1 MRIRMAATLL
11 GMVLM
16 TGPALADV
24 TITAT
29 QQGKGMMASL
39 MTGEAVTRIKGGKM
53 RGDGSSGDAP
63 TTTLIDLDAQTM
75 AVLNH
80 KAKEATVTD
89 LGELQAST
97 GKMTNNNI
105 KATVT
110 PTGRRQEVAG
120 RGCDEYQM
128 DMTVPA
134 FADPASP
141 IMVTTSGPFCIVKD
155 SPGKADYAAFYLK
168 AAEKG
173 LIVAGDPRQAKA
185 QPGQAKS
192 MTELYRQ
199 MARLGVP
206 YLIEIDFKMGGE
218 GPMGAL
224 MGKLGFG
231 FTSRVT
237 RVSVEPIPDALMAVP
252 ADYKLVKRN

>member
-1 MRIRMAATLL
+1 MRIRMAIAML
-11 GMVLM
+11 GAALM
-16 TGPALADV
+16 TGPAIADV

-29 QQGKGMMASL
+29 QQGKGMMAKA

-53 RGDGSSGDAP
+53 RGDTATSDGP
-63 TTTLIDLDAQTM
+63 TSTLIDLDAQTM

-89 LGELQAST
+89 LTDLQAAM
-97 GKMTNNNI
+97 GKMTNNNV

-120 RGCDEYQM
+120 RGCEVYQVE
-128 DMTVPA
+128 MTVPA
-134 FADPASP
+134 FADPSSP
-141 IMVTTSGPFCIVKD
+141 ITVTTSGPVCIVKD

-173 LIVAGDPRQAKA
+173 FVIGGDPRQAKA
-185 QPGQAKS
+185 QPGQARS
-192 MTELYRQ
+192 MTEVYRQ

-206 YLIEIDFKMGGE
+206 YLVELDIKMGGE
-218 GPMGAL
+218 GPMGMM
-224 MGKLGFG
+224 MGRLGFG
-231 FTSRVT
+231 FTSTVT
-237 RVSVEPIPDALMAVP
+237 RVSVEAIPDAMMAVP
-252 ADYKLVKRN
+252 ADYKVKKN

>member
-39 MTGEAVTRIKGGKM
+39 MTGEAVTRIKGAKM

-89 LGELQAST
+89 LGDPQASM

-120 RGCDEYQM
+120 RGCDENQM

-155 SPGKADYAAFYLK
+155 SPGKADYAAFYK

>member
-24 TITAT
+24 TIMAT
-29 QQGKGMMASL
+29 QKGKGMMASL

-53 RGDGSSGDAP
+53 RGDGSSGAAP

-80 KAKEATVTD
+80 RVKEATVTD
-89 LGELQAST
+89 LGELQASM

-105 KATVT
+105 KATIT
-110 PTGRRQEVAG
+110 PTCRRQEVAG

-134 FADPASP
+134 FADPSSP
-141 IMVTTSGPFCIVKD
+141 ITVTTSGPFCIVKD

-173 LIVAGDPRQAKA
+173 FIVSGIRDRPR
-185 QPGQAKS
+185 P
-192 MTELYRQ
+192 
-199 MARLGVP
+199 
-206 YLIEIDFKMGGE
+206 
-218 GPMGAL
+218 
-224 MGKLGFG
+224 
-231 FTSRVT
+231 SRG
-237 RVSVEPIPDALMAVP
+237 RPRA
-252 ADYKLVKRN
+252 

>member
-1 MRIRMAATLL
+1 MRIRMAITLL
-11 GMVLM
+11 GTVLM
-16 TGPALADV
+16 TGHAMADV

-29 QQGKGMMASL
+29 QKGKGMMASA

-53 RGDGSSGDAP
+53 RGDSLGDTP
-63 TTTLIDLDAQTM
+63 TSTLIDLDAQMM

-89 LGELQAST
+89 LGQLQASM
-97 GKMTNNNI
+97 GKMTNNNV

-120 RGCDEYQM
+120 QGCDEYQM
-128 DMTVPA
+128 EMTVPA
-134 FADPASP
+134 FADPSSP

-173 LIVAGDPRQAKA
+173 FIVSGDPRQAKA

-199 MARLGVP
+199 IARLGVP
-206 YLIEIDFKMGGE
+206 YLMEIDIKMGGE

-231 FTSRVT
+231 FTSTVT
-237 RVSVEPIPDALMAVP
+237 RVSVEAIPDALMVVP
-252 ADYKLVKRN
+252 PDYKVKRN

>member
-1 MRIRMAATLL
+1 MRIRIAIALL
-11 GMVLM
+11 GAVLM
-16 TGPALADV
+16 TGPAMADV

-29 QQGKGMMASL
+29 QQGKGMMAKL
-39 MTGEAVTRIKGGKM
+39 MAGEAVTRIKGGKM
-53 RGDGSSGDAP
+53 RGDSSSSDGA
-63 TTTLIDLDAQTM
+63 TSTLIDLDAQRM
-75 AVLNH
+75 AVLDH

-89 LGELQAST
+89 LGELQASM

-120 RGCDEYQM
+120 RACDEHKM

-134 FADPASP
+134 FADPSSP
-141 IMVTTSGPFCIVKD
+141 IMVNTSGPFCIVKD

-173 LIVAGDPRQAKA
+173 FIIAGDPRQAKA
-185 QPGQAKS
+185 QPGQARS
-192 MTELYRQ
+192 MTEVYRQ

-206 YLIEIDFKMGGE
+206 YLIDLDFKMGGE

-224 MGKLGFG
+224 MGRLGFG
-231 FTSRVT
+231 FTSTVT

-252 ADYKLVKRN
+252 ADYKVKKN

>member
-1 MRIRMAATLL
+1 MRIRMAITLL
-11 GMVLM
+11 STVLM
-16 TGPALADV
+16 TGHAMADV

-29 QQGKGMMASL
+29 QKGKGMMASA

-53 RGDGSSGDAP
+53 RGDSSGDAS
-63 TTTLIDLDAQTM
+63 TTTLIDLDAQMM

-89 LGELQAST
+89 LGDLQASM
-97 GKMTNNNI
+97 GKMTNNNV

-120 RGCDEYQM
+120 RGCEEYQVE
-128 DMTVPA
+128 MTVPA
-134 FADPASP
+134 FADPSSP

-173 LIVAGDPRQAKA
+173 FIIGGDPRQAKA
-185 QPGQAKS
+185 QPGQARS
-192 MTELYRQ
+192 MTEVYRQ

-206 YLIEIDFKMGGE
+206 YLIELDFKMGGE
-218 GPMGAL
+218 GPMGAM
-224 MGKLGFG
+224 MGRLGFG
-231 FTSRVT
+231 FTSTVT
-237 RVSVEPIPDALMAVP
+237 RVSVEAIPDALMAVP
-252 ADYKLVKRN
+252 ADYKVKKN

>member
-1 MRIRMAATLL
+1 MRIRMAVTLL
-11 GMVLM
+11 VVVLI

-29 QQGKGMMASL
+29 QKGKGMMASF

-53 RGDGSSGDAP
+53 RGDSSQGDAP
-63 TTTLIDLDAQTM
+63 TSTLIDLDAQTM

-80 KAKEATVTD
+80 KTKEATVSD
-89 LGELQAST
+89 LGELQASM
-97 GKMTNNNI
+97 GKITSNNV

-128 DMTVPA
+128 EMTVPA
-134 FADPASP
+134 FADPSSP

-173 LIVAGDPRQAKA
+173 FIVSGDPRQAKA

-206 YLIEIDFKMGGE
+206 YRTEIDFKMGGE

-231 FTSRVT
+231 FTSTVT
-237 RVSVEPIPDALMAVP
+237 RVSVEAIPDAMMAVP
-252 ADYKLVKRN
+252 ADYKRVKAN

>member
-1 MRIRMAATLL
+1 MRIPIVTTLL
-11 GMVLM
+11 GALLA
-16 TGPALADV
+16 TAPALADV

-29 QQGKGMMASL
+29 QKGKGMMSALPS
-39 MTGEAVTRIKGGKM
+39 GESITRIKGGKM
-53 RGDGSSGDAP
+53 RADTTGDAA
-63 TTTLIDLDAQTM
+63 TTALFDLDAQTM
-75 AVLNH
+75 ASLNH

-89 LGELQAST
+89 LRELQATMRKVTDDS
-97 GKMTNNNI
+97 I

-120 RGCDEYQM
+120 QGCDEYRI

-134 FADPASP
+134 TIDPSAQMT
-141 IMVTTSGPFCIVKD
+141 ITTTGPFCIAKD
-155 SPGKADYAAFYLK
+155 APGKADYENFYLK
-168 AAEKG
+168 AAERG
-173 LIVAGDPRQAKA
+173 FVVSGDPRQAKA

-199 MARLGVP
+199 MARLGIP
-206 YLIEIDFKMGGE
+206 YSMDMDFKFGGE

-231 FTSRVT
+231 FASTVT
-237 RVSVEPIPDALMAVP
+237 RVSVEPIPDSVMMVP
-252 ADYKLVKRN
+252 PDYRLKKN

>member
-1 MRIRMAATLL
+1 MRIRMAITLL
-11 GMVLM
+11 GTVLM
-16 TGPALADV
+16 TGQAMADV

-29 QQGKGMMASL
+29 QKGKGMMASA

-53 RGDGSSGDAP
+53 RGDSSSGDAP

-80 KAKEATVTD
+80 KAKEATVTN
-89 LGELQAST
+89 LGELQASM
-97 GKMTNNNI
+97 GKITNNNV

-128 DMTVPA
+128 EMTVPA
-134 FADPASP
+134 FADPSSP

-173 LIVAGDPRQAKA
+173 FIVSGDPRQAKA

-206 YLIEIDFKMGGE
+206 YLVELDIKMGGE
-218 GPMGAL
+218 GPMGMM
-224 MGKLGFG
+224 MGRLGFG
-231 FTSRVT
+231 FTSTVT
-237 RVSVEPIPDALMAVP
+237 RVSVDTIPDAMMAVP
-252 ADYKLVKRN
+252 ADYKVKKN

>member
-1 MRIRMAATLL
+1 M
-11 GMVLM
+11 GEGVLDRPGLPRGRAWDAPAPVRRAEPADEAVERGELA
-16 TGPALADV
+16 TGP
-24 TITAT
+24 
-29 QQGKGMMASL
+29 
-39 MTGEAVTRIKGGKM
+39 
-53 RGDGSSGDAP
+53 GDDAP
-63 TTTLIDLDAQTM
+63 
-75 AVLNH
+75 
-80 KAKEATVTD
+80 
-89 LGELQAST
+89 ASVPHCAPIVPRE
-97 GKMTNNNI
+97 GN
-105 KATVT
+105 
-110 PTGRRQEVAG
+110 PREGRRRTAEA
-120 RGCDEYQM
+120 RRIDE
-128 DMTVPA
+128 
-134 FADPASP
+134 
-141 IMVTTSGPFCIVKD
+141 GWRLRCRHVKD

-192 MTELYRQ
+192 MTGLYRQ

-231 FTSRVT
+231 FTSTVT
-237 RVSVEPIPDALMAVP
+237 RVSVAPIPAALIAVP

>member
-1 MRIRMAATLL
+1 VLLAT
-11 GMVLM
+11 VLM
-16 TGPALADV
+16 TGQAMADV
-24 TITAT
+24 TITVT
-29 QQGKGMMASL
+29 QKGKGMMASA
-39 MTGEAVTRIKGGKM
+39 MSGEAVTRIKSGKM
-53 RGDGSSGDAP
+53 RGDSLQGDAP
-63 TTTLIDLDAQTM
+63 TSTLIDLDAQVM

-80 KAKEATVTD
+80 KAKEATVTN
-89 LGELQAST
+89 LGELQASM
-97 GKMTNNNI
+97 GKMTNNNV

-128 DMTVPA
+128 EMTVPA
-134 FADPASP
+134 FADPSSP

-173 LIVAGDPRQAKA
+173 FIIAGDPRQAKA

-192 MTELYRQ
+192 MTEVYRQ

-206 YLIEIDFKMGGE
+206 YLVDLDFKMGGE
-218 GPMGAL
+218 GPMGAI
-224 MGKLGFG
+224 MGRLGFG
-231 FTSRVT
+231 FTSTVT
-237 RVSVEPIPDALMAVP
+237 RVSVEAIPDAMMAVP
-252 ADYKLVKRN
+252 ADYKVKRN

>member
-1 MRIRMAATLL
+1 MRIRMAITLL
-11 GMVLM
+11 GTVLM
-16 TGPALADV
+16 TGHAMADV

-29 QQGKGMMASL
+29 QKGKGMMASA
-39 MTGEAVTRIKGGKM
+39 MTGETVTRIKGGKM
-53 RGDGSSGDAP
+53 RGDSLGDPP
-63 TTTLIDLDAQTM
+63 TSTLIDLDAQMM

-89 LGELQAST
+89 LGQLQASM
-97 GKMTNNNI
+97 GKMTNNNVR
-105 KATVT
+105 ATVT
-110 PTGRRQEVAG
+110 STGRRQEVAG

-128 DMTVPA
+128 EMIVPA
-134 FADPASP
+134 FADPSSP
-141 IMVTTSGPFCIVKD
+141 IMVTTSGPFCIVKN

-173 LIVAGDPRQAKA
+173 FIVSGDPRQAKA

-206 YLIEIDFKMGGE
+206 YLMEIDIKMGGE

-231 FTSRVT
+231 FTSTVT
-237 RVSVEPIPDALMAVP
+237 RVSVEAIPDALMAVP
-252 ADYKLVKRN
+252 ADYKVKRN

>member
-1 MRIRMAATLL
+1 MAVTLL
-11 GMVLM
+11 GTVLM
-16 TGPALADV
+16 TGQAMADV

-29 QQGKGMMASL
+29 QKGKGMMASA

-53 RGDGSSGDAP
+53 RGDSLGDAP
-63 TTTLIDLDAQTM
+63 TSTLIDLDAQTM

-89 LGELQAST
+89 LGELQASM

-105 KATVT
+105 KATIT
-110 PTGRRQEVAG
+110 PTGRRQEVGG

-128 DMTVPA
+128 AMTVPA
-134 FADPASP
+134 FADPSSP

-173 LIVAGDPRQAKA
+173 FVISGDPRQAKA
-185 QPGQAKS
+185 QPGQARS

-206 YLIEIDFKMGGE
+206 YLMEIDIKMGGE

-231 FTSRVT
+231 FTSTVT
-237 RVSVEPIPDALMAVP
+237 RVSVESIPDALMAVP
-252 ADYKLVKRN
+252 ADYKVKRN

>member
-1 MRIRMAATLL
+1 MRIRMAVTLL
-11 GMVLM
+11 GIVLM
-16 TGPALADV
+16 TGPAMADV

-29 QQGKGMMASL
+29 QQGKGMMAKL
-39 MTGEAVTRIKGGKM
+39 MTGEAITRIKGGKM
-53 RGDGSSGDAP
+53 RGDTASGDAP
-63 TTTLIDLDAQTM
+63 TTTLIDLDAQMM

-89 LGELQAST
+89 LSELQASM
-97 GKMTNNNI
+97 GKMTNHNI

-134 FADPASP
+134 FADPSSP
-141 IMVTTSGPFCIVKD
+141 IMVNTSGPVCIVKD

-173 LIVAGDPRQAKA
+173 FVIAGDPRQAKA
-185 QPGQAKS
+185 QPGQARS
-192 MTELYRQ
+192 MTEVYRQ

-206 YLIEIDFKMGGE
+206 YLVELDFKMGGE

-224 MGKLGFG
+224 MGRLGFG
-231 FTSRVT
+231 FTSTVT
-237 RVSVEPIPDALMAVP
+237 RVSVEAIPDALMAVP
-252 ADYKLVKRN
+252 ADYKVKKN